1 MLNVVSLVLS
11 KTAYSCLQVGI
22 DWLSLT
28 VS

>member
-1 MLNVVSLVLS
+1 MLNVVSLSLS
-11 KTAYSCLQVGI
+11 KTACSCLQVGI